1 MKDRFML
8 TASVLLTPP
17 IRVEVPSRNG
27 VLSRVIDV
35 THGSNG
41 LRWNLWNPNH
51 CWLEWHTMPKQ
62 K

>member
-17 IRVEVPSRNG
+17 IQVEVLNRNG
-27 VLSRVIDV
+27 VLSRVSDV

-41 LRWNLWNPNH
+41 FKVELV
-51 CWLEWHTMPKQ
+51 EPKPLLA
-62 K
+62 